1 MNRIKKKFSKLE
13 LILKV
18 LGSQENAIVETYQS
32 LIPNGNEG
40 ELKQILEL
48 RVNFSFLPRTISI
61 TQPPQIKKKKG
72 LDTKGSLISFTKTK
86 KAEKE
91 SKSPSITSPPNNGEP
106 KSSLLSPGV
115 GWIDGAK
122 WKSTFSGAY
131 KKAVETKP
139 FAIKAKSKDQ
149 PGKDQQNQSSE
160 K

>member
-72 LDTKGSLISFTKTK
+72 S
-86 KAEKE
+86 
-91 SKSPSITSPPNNGEP
+91 
-106 KSSLLSPGV
+106 
-115 GWIDGAK
+115 
-122 WKSTFSGAY
+122 
-131 KKAVETKP
+131 
-139 FAIKAKSKDQ
+139 
-149 PGKDQQNQSSE
+149 
-160 K
+160 